1 MPAALFMASILLCIG
16 LIFLVKGAD
25 WLVKG
30 GAGLAVRWGVSSGLV
45 GFTII
50 AFGTSLP
57 EFFVT
62 TNAVF
67 IGKDEIGIG
76 NVIGSNFFNIG
87 FILAL
92 CILIKPEPI
101 LAPGTRQVLW
111 KELGLTLCATVIFVV
126 MAYRGILDVFSS
138 LVFLVVFSLILIY
151 LSVRG
156 NVLPEE
162 GLQTR
167 GRLDYILTGAGLA
180 GVIAGSSLFLSGA
193 IDLATIFQIPP
204 YIIGFT
210 VVAAGT
216 SIPELVTSLVAM
228 FRGYGGVSA
237 GNILGSNYFNL
248 LFILGIAGLFHPV
261 AITEQTTILLLLG
274 ISLCLI
280 PMFGLRKA
288 WAIRAWSFLVFVG
301 YLFCLTLIYT

>member
-1 MPAALFMASILLCIG
+1 MPALFVASAMLCVG
-16 LIFLVKGAD
+16 LGLLVKGAD

-30 GAGLAVRWGVSSGLV
+30 GAGLAVRWGISSGII

-62 TNAVF
+62 TNAVL
-67 IGKDEIGIG
+67 IGKDEIGLG
-76 NVIGSNFFNIG
+76 NVVGSNFFNIG

-92 CILIKPEPI
+92 CIFLKPGPI
-101 LAPGTRQVLW
+101 LSPGTRQILW
-111 KELGLTLCATVIFVV
+111 KELGLTLCATVLFVV
-126 MAYRGILDVFSS
+126 MAYRGVLDVYSS
-138 LVFLVVFSLILIY
+138 LIFLVVFSLILIY

-156 NVLPEE
+156 NVPPEE
-162 GLQTR
+162 GLQTH
-167 GRLDYILTGAGLA
+167 GRLDYILTGAGLG

-193 IDLATIFQIPP
+193 IDLATIFQIPS

-210 VVAAGT
+210 LVAAGT
-216 SIPELVTSLVAM
+216 SIPELVTSLVAI

-248 LFILGIAGLFHPV
+248 LFVLGIAGLFHPII
-261 AITEQTTILLLLG
+261 ITEQATTLLLLG
-274 ISLCLI
+274 ITLCLI
-280 PMFGLRKA
+280 PMLGFRKA
-288 WAIRAWSFLVFVG
+288 WALRAWSFLVYAG
-301 YLFCLTLIYT
+301 YLFYLFLIYT